1 MRVRVGPTHI
11 LRQGCQP
18 RSHESSS
25 EKRCQGPHIEPQY
38 SPPGILCRGLVVHGK
53 RLVKEGMSGVG
64 IDAHLE
70 VFFVGDHRFNQF
82 IQMRVNAQILRSI
95 VAKHRAGEVLDQFN
109 RMWVLPIKDDARR
122 QFGVTGQVDGHPPAK
137 AKAWL
142 LRIALNLV
150 RMQQRRRSLM
160 RFIPFSRLREAQREE
175 DDTDLL
181 ADAMAPVQPAGY
193 STPDTGDPAEVVA
206 EREAI
211 KCTLAQLPEALRTPL
226 LLSIVGGLS
235 SSEIAALLDVGEAA
249 VRQRLS
255 RARQQFRRIY
265 TAESGDT
272 LVNDAATTV
281 APSRERRVSAQGV
294 PLGMTA

>member
-1 MRVRVGPTHI
+1 METLPAAQVIETLIHAYGTLIFHTIYGMTRDWE
-11 LRQGCQP
+11 
-18 RSHESSS
+18 ESQDLTQDVFIQAL
-25 EKRCQGPHIEPQY
+25 K
-38 SPPGILCRGLVVHGK
+38 
-53 RLVKEGMSGVG
+53 G
-64 IDAHLE
+64 IDA
-70 VFFVGDHRFNQF
+70 
-82 IQMRVNAQILRSI
+82 A
-95 VAKHRAGEVLDQFN
+95 RATSGANF
-109 RMWVLPIKDDARR
+109 R
-122 QFGVTGQVDGHPPAK
+122 

-142 LRIALNLV
+142 LRIALNVV
-150 RMQQRRRSLM
+150 RIQQRRRSLM

-211 KCTLAQLPEALRTPL
+211 QRTLVQLPETLRTPL

-255 RARQQFRRIY
+255 RARQQFRRLY
-265 TAESGDT
+265 TAENGDT

-281 APSRERRVSAQGV
+281 APGRERRMPAPAGRM
-294 PLGMTA
+294 PARMTA

>member
-1 MRVRVGPTHI
+1 MLQHHCTTTKGNPWMETLPAAQEIETLISLYSNLVFHTIYGLT
-11 LRQGCQP
+11 GDWE
-18 RSHESSS
+18 ES
-25 EKRCQGPHIEPQY
+25 QDLTQ
-38 SPPGILCRGLVVHGK
+38 
-53 RLVKEGMSGVG
+53 
-64 IDAHLE
+64 DT
-70 VFFVGDHRFNQF
+70 F
-82 IQMRVNAQILRSI
+82 IQALR
-95 VAKHRAGEVLDQFN
+95 ALDAARAASGMHF
-109 RMWVLPIKDDARR
+109 
-122 QFGVTGQVDGHPPAK
+122 H

-142 LRIALNLV
+142 LRIAINMA

-181 ADAMAPVQPAGY
+181 AETMAPVQPGGY
-193 STPDTGDPAEVVA
+193 GTPNSGDPAEVVA

-211 KCTLAQLPEALRTPL
+211 RRTLAQLPEVLRTPL

-235 SSEIAALLDVGEAA
+235 TSEIAALLDVREAA

-255 RARQQFRRIY
+255 RGRQQFRRLY

-281 APSRERRVSAQGV
+281 ALGRERRLPAPAGY
-294 PLGMTA
+294 MTA

>member
-1 MRVRVGPTHI
+1 METLPAAQVIETLISLYGNLVFHTIYGLTGDW
-11 LRQGCQP
+11 Q
-18 RSHESSS
+18 ES
-25 EKRCQGPHIEPQY
+25 QDLTQD
-38 SPPGILCRGLVVHGK
+38 VF
-53 RLVKEGMSGVG
+53 VKALQALDAARASSGVNF
-64 IDAHLE
+64 H
-70 VFFVGDHRFNQF
+70 
-82 IQMRVNAQILRSI
+82 
-95 VAKHRAGEVLDQFN
+95 
-109 RMWVLPIKDDARR
+109 
-122 QFGVTGQVDGHPPAK
+122 

-142 LRIALNLV
+142 LSISVNLV

-160 RFIPFSRLREAQREE
+160 RFIPFSRLRESQQEE

-211 KCTLAQLPEALRTPL
+211 QRTLAQIPEALRTPL

-255 RARQQFRRIY
+255 RAREQFRRIY
-265 TAESGDT
+265 TAESGET
-272 LVNDAATTV
+272 LVNDVATMV
-281 APSRERRVSAQGV
+281 APSGERRRPAPAGQM
-294 PLGMTA
+294 PARMTA

>member
-1 MRVRVGPTHI
+1 VDSLPVAEAVESLIHEYGKLVFHI
-11 LRQGCQP
+11 IYGLTGDWE
-18 RSHESSS
+18 ESQDLTQDVFLQAL
-25 EKRCQGPHIEPQY
+25 K
-38 SPPGILCRGLVVHGK
+38 
-53 RLVKEGMSGVG
+53 G
-64 IDAHLE
+64 IDA
-70 VFFVGDHRFNQF
+70 
-82 IQMRVNAQILRSI
+82 A
-95 VAKHRAGEVLDQFN
+95 RATSGANF
-109 RMWVLPIKDDARR
+109 R
-122 QFGVTGQVDGHPPAK
+122 

-142 LRIALNLV
+142 LRIALNVV

-211 KCTLAQLPEALRTPL
+211 RRTLVQLPETLRTPL

-235 SSEIAALLDVGEAA
+235 SSEIAAVLDVEEAA

-281 APSRERRVSAQGV
+281 APGRERRMPAPAGRM
-294 PLGMTA
+294 PARMTA